1 MLGAPPAYASGVR
14 SEALPSGS
22 VTFLFTDVAGSTA
35 LWEESPDTMS
45 PAMARHDAMIESAVV
60 ECGGSVVRPRG
71 EGDSRFAVFGRARDA
86 LSAALAIQ
94 SRLLSEP
101 WGTPRPIRVR
111 LAVHTGETEFREGD
125 YYGTAVNR
133 CARLRGIAHPGQ
145 ILVSGA
151 TMQLVSGRLPEGA
164 SARDLGRHRLR
175 DLSELEHV
183 YQLCHDALPVDFPP
197 VASLDN
203 VPHNLPLHVPP
214 LIGRDSEVQNV
225 AGLLASQR
233 LVTVTGT
240 GGTGKTRL
248 ALAVASEL
256 LRRFPDGVWLA
267 ELAPL
272 SSPDLVDATVAATMN
287 VQETSGEPIARTLAA
302 YLGTK
307 SVLIVV
313 DNCEH
318 VVGAVAQL
326 VDSILRATPNVRVLA
341 TSQEPLLIAGEA
353 TVVLQPLQR
362 PDAVQLFE
370 TCARAVNP
378 SFIVDASNR
387 EAVEAISDR
396 LDGVP
401 LAMQLAAARTRL
413 LTPAQIL
420 ERLADRFRLLSTG
433 ERSAPDRHRT
443 LMAAVEWSHD
453 LLTSSERV
461 LYRRL
466 GVFHGGATLE
476 GIERVCSGGDLEAGE
491 ILDLLQ
497 RLVDRSLV
505 TLDPDGLTPRYRMLE
520 TIRTHASD
528 KLSAAGESDPVR
540 DRHLAWCR
548 DHAENGYHGARGSE
562 SSFWTQSMRMEID
575 NFRAALTWGL
585 NGGDVLVGQQT
596 CTFLRRLWIGE
607 GFGREG
613 IQWAEEFLAKTPDDP
628 SSARIDALVG
638 LGDLR
643 AVFGGDAMA
652 PLATA
657 LDMARAVKDPGAEGT
672 VEYFLA
678 TTLSDLSGPTAAIPH
693 FEAARALLP
702 PGDPLLGILDVN
714 LGITYL
720 DLGRF
725 DRAIEHTRAL
735 LDERDQP
742 YHAAFLRATLG
753 LALAEAGELDEGTAE
768 CAAAI
773 ETARSVGERY
783 LLTTVLQFGAEA
795 LSKRPELRQRAAEAL
810 EEALSLHEGAADAL
824 TFFDLVRNA
833 GQVAEAYGDF
843 AAATIFTSGAAG
855 LAKANNLQV
864 APRQQHDID
873 SRLAR
878 ARAHL
883 GDGFDEVLAG
893 CGQKPTDRLFS
904 EVYDR
909 VRIWASPQ

>member
-1 MLGAPPAYASGVR
+1 MR
-14 SEALPSGS
+14 SEALPSGT

-45 PAMARHDAMIESAVV
+45 PAMARHDEIIDSEVV

-71 EGDSRFAVFGRARDA
+71 EGDSRFAVFGRAADA
-86 LSAALAIQ
+86 LAAALGIQ
-94 SRLLSEP
+94 TRLLSEP
-101 WGTPRPIRVR
+101 WKTPRPIRVR

-145 ILVSGA
+145 ILLTGA
-151 TMQLVSGRLPEGA
+151 TMQLVSEGLPEGA

-175 DLSELEHV
+175 DIVELEHV
-183 YQLCHDALPVDFPP
+183 YQLCHDALPADFPP

-203 VPHNLPLHVPP
+203 VPHNLPLHLSP
-214 LIGRDSEVQNV
+214 LIGRDTEVPNV

-233 LVTVTGT
+233 LVTITGT

-267 ELAPL
+267 ELAAL
-272 SSPDLVDATVAATMN
+272 SNPDLVGTTVAATMN
-287 VQETSGEPIARTLAA
+287 VHEASGEPIARTLAA

-307 SVLIVV
+307 SVLLVI

-318 VVGAVAQL
+318 VVGAVAEL

-353 TVVLQPLQR
+353 TIALQPLQR

-370 TCARAVNP
+370 TCARAANP

-387 EAVEAISDR
+387 EAIEAISER

-433 ERSAPDRHRT
+433 ERTGPDRHRT

-453 LLTSSERV
+453 LLSPSERV

-476 GIERVCSGGDLEAGE
+476 GIERVCADGDLDVVE

-505 TLDPDGLTPRYRMLE
+505 TLDSEGLAPRYRMLE
-520 TIRTHASD
+520 TIRAHASD
-528 KLSAAGESDPVR
+528 KLSAADESIPVS
-540 DRHLAWCR
+540 DGHLAWCR

-562 SSFWTQSMRMEID
+562 SSFWTQSMRVEID

-585 NGGDVLVGQQT
+585 DGGDLLVGQRT

-613 IQWAEEFLAKTPDDP
+613 IHWAEAFLAKTPDEP
-628 SSARIDALVG
+628 SSGRIDALVG

-643 AVFGGDAMA
+643 AVFGGDAIA
-652 PLATA
+652 PLDTA
-657 LDMARAVKDPGAEGT
+657 LDMAREVGDPGAEGT

-678 TTLSDLSGPTAAIPH
+678 TTLSDLSGPTVAIPH

-735 LDERDQP
+735 LAELDQP

-753 LALAEAGELDEGTAE
+753 LALAEAGELDEGAAE

-795 LSKRPELRQRAAEAL
+795 LSKRPEHRQRAADAL
-810 EEALSLHEGAADAL
+810 EEALSLHEGAADPL
-824 TFFDLVRNA
+824 TLFDLIRNA

-843 AAATIFTSGAAG
+843 AAATIFTSGAAR
-855 LAKANNLQV
+855 LATASNLQV

-878 ARAHL
+878 ARVEL
-883 GDGFDEVLAG
+883 GDGFDEVLAE
-893 CGQKPTDRLFS
+893 CGPKPTERLFS
-904 EVYDR
+904 EVYEK
-909 VRIWASPQ
+909 VATWASSTPPAASPPRA